1 MPRASWSWNHCPG
14 PDGILTVE
22 WSLPVSRYKADRLR
36 QSGTRIKKPRKERA
50 ALRPCANRTAS
61 TWRGQVRLWKL
72 SAERKPA
79 PARRTREPKPRRA
92 PEGHPTPS
100 ASPPAGSTTAPTV
113 RTNERPSMAHGCY
126 PLVAETKVRP
136 HPSGH
141 PLTESARQCPAAS
154 THSAGSSEQITVL
167 TRSIDALTPR
177 LLKRSIPTRYKAPAD
192 LEHPPSAAGH
202 RQTPPSSPS
211 SFRPQHSKNAVRSPA
226 THQHF
231 LPSRIAIYG

>member
-1 MPRASWSWNHCPG
+1 MGSLLSR
-14 PDGILTVE
+14 
-22 WSLPVSRYKADRLR
+22 WSLPVSRYKAGRPR

-61 TWRGQVRLWKL
+61 TWPGQVRLWKL

-79 PARRTREPKPRRA
+79 PARRTREPKRRRA

-100 ASPPAGSTTAPTV
+100 ASPRAGSTTAPTV
-113 RTNERPSMAHGCY
+113 RTNERPVNGAWSL
-126 PLVAETKVRP
+126 PSVAETKVRP

-177 LLKRSIPTRYKAPAD
+177 PLKRSIPTRYKPPAD
-192 LEHPPSAAGH
+192 LEHSPNASSLNSAPPLTA
-202 RQTPPSSPS
+202 
-211 SFRPQHSKNAVRSPA
+211 
-226 THQHF
+226 
-231 LPSRIAIYG
+231 